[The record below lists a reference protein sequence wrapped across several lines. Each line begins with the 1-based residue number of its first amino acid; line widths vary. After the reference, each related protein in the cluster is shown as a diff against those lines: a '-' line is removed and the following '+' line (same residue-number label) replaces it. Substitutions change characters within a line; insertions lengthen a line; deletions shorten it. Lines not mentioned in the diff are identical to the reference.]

1 MDFGK
6 YDKILKG
13 ENLSQEEILH
23 ISEYAETEELL
34 DFANRVRE
42 TYHKNKISLCAAM
55 NLKSGKCSEDCKYCS
70 QSAFYNTNIP
80 VYPMQDIEKVLE
92 FAAFNEEQGI
102 TNFELSTS
110 GGDLSRLDKVK
121 LISIY
126 ETLSQKTSMRLCGAH
141 GLLKDV
147 EEAKA
152 LKKAGLVVYQ
162 HNLQAGRSFFHN
174 VITTHTYEQRLDTL
188 KYAKEAGLI
197 LCSGGVIGVGETM
210 ADRLEMAFDL
220 RDIGIASMPVNIL
233 NPIPGTPFGDKG
245 ISISKEE
252 IFRTIALLR
261 ITLPKVVIIY
271 GAGRLFLEEQQFKAF
286 LSGLNGIVV
295 GNFLT
300 TSGACISDDIAMIH
314 EQGFVI
320 NNLD

>member
-6 YDKILKG
+6 YDKIFNG
-13 ENLSQEEILH
+13 ENLSQEEILY
-23 ISEYAETEELL
+23 ISEYSETEELL

-42 TYHKNKISLCAAM
+42 KYHKNKISLCAAM

-70 QSAFYNTNIP
+70 QSGFYNTNIP

-92 FAAFNEEQGI
+92 FAAFNEKQGI

-110 GGDLSRLDKVK
+110 GGDLSRLDKEK

-126 ETLSQKTSMRLCGAH
+126 ETLSQNTSMRLCGAH

-174 VITTHTYEQRLDTL
+174 IITTHTYDERLNTL
-188 KYAKEAGLI
+188 RYAKEAGLI

-220 RDIGIASMPVNIL
+220 REIGISSMPVNIL

-245 ISISKEE
+245 ISISKED

-261 ITLPKVVIIY
+261 ITLPNVVIIY

-295 GNFLT
+295 GQFLT
-300 TSGACISDDIAMIH
+300 TSGACIADDVAMIH